1 MKQTGYDAHFK
12 KMKKN
17 TRFQVKKNSAPSANK
32 PVGMPIQKRKKKQGF
47 PIVSVLATMCILG
60 GATYGYINPDE
71 VDQIANKVETLD
83 FNISGIEIGFLGQAS
98 AEEKPT
104 EKNVPQTN
112 EKSEKSADGK
122 SLETKSKLTA
132 ATGLSPEEVAL
143 FNSLDDRKKQL
154 DSKEADLKKLEEEL
168 HNQKIELEKR
178 LAQLEQLRTQIGNQ
192 LQERVNTDA
201 EQVDKLVAFYSS
213 MKPVTA
219 AKVIEKINED
229 LAVEVL
235 RKMKKKNA
243 AEIMNMIQ
251 ADKAQRLSEKFAGY
265 KVRAEK

>member
-1 MKQTGYDAHFK
+1 MKKTGYDAHFK

-17 TRFQVKKNSAPSANK
+17 TRFQVKKNSAPSANR
-32 PVGMPIQKRKKKQGF
+32 PDSMPIQRRKKQAF
-47 PIVSVLATMCILG
+47 PMVSVLATLGILA
-60 GATYGYINPDE
+60 GATYGYINPDKVE
-71 VDQIANKVETLD
+71 SFVNKVETTGM
-83 FNISGIEIGFLGQAS
+83 NISGIEIGFLGQAN
-98 AEEKPT
+98 AESVEQK
-104 EKNVPQTN
+104 VPPKDDKT
-112 EKSEKSADGK
+112 EKSADGK
-122 SLETKSKLTA
+122 SLEAKTKLTA

-154 DSKEADLKKLEEEL
+154 DAKEVELKKLEEEL
-168 HNQKIELEKR
+168 HNQKVELEKR

-213 MKPVTA
+213 MKPGTA

-235 RKMKKKNA
+235 RKMKKKEA
-243 AEIMNMIQ
+243 AEIMNMI
-251 ADKAQRLSEKFAGY
+251 ASDKAQRLSEKFAGY
-265 KVRAEK
+265 KK

>member
-12 KMKKN
+12 KLKKN
-17 TRFQVKKNSAPSANK
+17 TRFQVKKNSSPSANR
-32 PVGMPIQKRKKKQGF
+32 PAASMPIQKKRKKQGF
-47 PIVSVLATMCILG
+47 PVISVLATMCILG

-71 VDQIANKVETLD
+71 VDQFLNKVETLD
-83 FNISGIEIGFLGQAS
+83 LNVSGIEIGFLGQAS
-98 AEEKPT
+98 AEDKIAEKKVPPKG
-104 EKNVPQTN
+104 EKL
-112 EKSEKSADGK
+112 EKSADGK
-122 SLETKSKLTA
+122 SLETKTKLTA

-143 FNSLDDRKKQL
+143 FNSLEDRKKQL

-168 HNQKIELEKR
+168 HNQKVELEKR
-178 LAQLEQLRTQIGNQ
+178 LVQLEQLRTQIGNQ

-213 MKPVTA
+213 MKPGTA

-235 RKMKKKNA
+235 RKMKKKDA

-251 ADKAQRLSEKFAGY
+251 SDKAQRLSEKFAGY
-265 KVRAEK
+265 RSK